1 MRTFPVGQDSKTQ
14 VVCGPQLGLD
24 FMNALNKGNKEKALA
39 ILQSAVLAVTGEK
52 YFINAGRIKDF
63 TKDSKLIEELEDYLL
78 LRRGAMYEKLRS
90 LLNLI
95 DPPGDQAAQKDPFD
109 YAEEIRKRVLAKR
122 RRNKSNGE

>member
-14 VVCGPQLGLD
+14 VVYGPQLGLD
-24 FMNALNKGNKEKALA
+24 FMNALNKGNKEKALP
-39 ILQSAVLAVTGEK
+39 ILQSAVFAVTGEK

-63 TKDSKLIEELEDYLL
+63 IKDSKLIEKLEDYLL
-78 LRRGAMYEKLRS
+78 LRRGAMYERLRS

-95 DPPGDQAAQKDPFD
+95 DSPGNQEVQKDPFN